1 MASPVV
7 VQSTTATTG
16 DVSSAVATPALT
28 GIAGGNLLVLIVGG
42 WESGNDGFPNTITD
56 TQGRS
61 LGAGWNLI
69 PSSQGPSNGFTLQAY
84 WATSIAGSCT
94 VSVGMASGATGNA
107 ACCLMEVSG
116 ADRSSPIDQVL
127 LATATSTSPSVG
139 PTGATSQA
147 DELAIAAFTCADTN
161 SGWSNPPTSYT
172 SQAQITSKVY
182 LQVSTQGLSS
192 TGTQTVSYG
201 TLASS
206 TQWTALIVTL
216 KAYIA
221 PTTDDLVAVT
231 STTTGTG
238 TYTLGSAVSGFQGTG
253 GLTNGTVYGYAADD
267 GAGGYEVGTG
277 TYTSAGTT
285 LSRGAIICSSNSNNA
300 VSWAAGSR
308 TIKITALAQELQ
320 PTLTVFTGNG
330 TWTPKATSKFYIA
343 QVYGGGGGGGG
354 AGCSNGAGG
363 GGGGG
368 GYAVIRGRIADITTP
383 VSVTVGSSANGGNG
397 ATSGGL
403 SGSNGTAGNTSSF
416 GTYAVGYGG
425 GRGGANSSATGGG
438 GGGGPGY
445 RGAGG
450 NATSGTGGSAGSG
463 GGVAGATGNS
473 GGSAAPAGTIAQ
485 TVFGGSSGGAG
496 GAFSTNVTG
505 GAGGAAFGGAS
516 GGGGGGGTSGL
527 GSGGAGGAKNFASG
541 AAGGTSGNAGTAGTS
556 SIFSAGTGGGGG
568 GAGSGD
574 LGFAGGAGG
583 TPGGGGGG
591 GGASTNTTVSS
602 AGGAGGNGARG
613 EVRVWEW

>member
-1 MASPVV
+1 MAAPTV

-28 GIAGGNLLVLIVGG
+28 GIAGGNLLVLIVAG
-42 WESGNDGFPNTITD
+42 WESGNNGFPNTITD

-94 VSVGMASGATGNA
+94 VSVGMATGVTGNA

-127 LATATSTSPSVG
+127 LATATSTGPSVG

-182 LQVSTQGLSS
+182 LNVSTQGLSS

-238 TYTLGSAVSGFQGTG
+238 TYTLGSAVSGFQGTT

-300 VSWAAGSR
+300 VSWAAGTR
-308 TIKITALAQELQ
+308 TIKITALAQQLR
-320 PTLTVFTGNG
+320 PTLTIFTAGG
-330 TWTPKATSKFYIA
+330 TWTPKATSKFFIA
-343 QVYGGGGGGGG
+343 QVYGAGGSGGGG
-354 AGCSNGAGG
+354 AGANTVAGG

-368 GYAVIRGRIADITTP
+368 GYQLIRGRIADISTP
-383 VSVTVGSSANGGNG
+383 VTITIGSGP
-397 ATSGGL
+397 SGGA
-403 SGSNGTAGNTSSF
+403 GSAGAVGTNGTAGGASSF
-416 GTYAVGYGG
+416 GSYANAY
-425 GRGGANSSATGGG
+425 GGG
-438 GGGGPGY
+438 GGGGGDSSGGGGGGGAGY
-445 RGAGG
+445 AGAGG
-450 NATSGTGGSAGSG
+450 NGSGSTGGAAGSG
-463 GGVAGATGNS
+463 GGVAGPNGSGTAGNRATTFFGGGSGAAGSSSTAGVS
-473 GGSAAPAGTIAQ
+473 GGMS
-485 TVFGGSSGGAG
+485 FNGGQGGAG
-496 GAFSTNVTG
+496 GGGPSAGTG
-505 GAGGAAFGGAS
+505 RAGGNSPATPWGASQVNGGAAGPTAGGNGTSTNYAGGQGGA
-516 GGGGGGGTSGL
+516 GGGGGGNGPDNGGNGGNG
-527 GSGGAGGAKNFASG
+527 GS
-541 AAGGTSGNAGTAGTS
+541 
-556 SIFSAGTGGGGG
+556 
-568 GAGSGD
+568 
-574 LGFAGGAGG
+574 
-583 TPGGGGGG
+583 PGGGGGG
-591 GGASTNTTVSS
+591 GGGGSSTGTGGT
-602 AGGAGGNGARG
+602 GGAGARG
-613 EVRVWEW
+613 EVRVWEF